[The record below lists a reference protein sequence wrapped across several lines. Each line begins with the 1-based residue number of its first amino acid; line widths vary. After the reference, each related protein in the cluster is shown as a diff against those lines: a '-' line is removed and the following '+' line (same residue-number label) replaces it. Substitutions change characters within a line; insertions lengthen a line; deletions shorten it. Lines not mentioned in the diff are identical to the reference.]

1 MGTLLQ
7 DLRYGLRTLSK
18 SPSFAVVVILSLALG
33 IGANTTIF
41 TLGNALLFRPLPV
54 QDPEQ
59 LVAVFTSYA
68 GGERYG
74 PTSLP
79 DYEDFRDRSD
89 VFSGLSAYTWSPV
102 GLKTGDRTEV
112 VVGQAVTWNYFS
124 VLGVR
129 PFMGRGF
136 LPDEDRTPDTHPVV
150 ILSHRMWTNRLG
162 ADPNILGKT
171 VRINDYPFTVVGI
184 APRNFHGSAS
194 ILAAD
199 VWVPIMMAK
208 RALAWVQLLGPG
220 RRRDP
225 FLTVMGRLKPGVD
238 IEQAQAAMQA
248 LAASLEREYPYY
260 NRGKTVTIVKADQNR
275 LVEGSTDDAATGFA
289 LLMCVVLVVLVI
301 ACLNV
306 ANILLA
312 RGTGKRKEIAMR
324 IALGAS
330 RGRIIRQLLTESILL
345 SLVAGAAGLLLSV
358 WTFDL
363 IAAWIRS
370 TNTFPLEVDLSVDRQ
385 VLGFA
390 VLLSLA
396 TAAISGLAPALTASR
411 TDLLSVLRGQSL
423 SLTRSRRLARTQYGF
438 VVAQVALSLIL
449 LISTG
454 LFLRSLHRT
463 LSVDPGFDSEG
474 RLVVPISLYYGQYDE
489 TEGRRFYQQLAD
501 RVRSLPG
508 VREAALAA
516 YLPLGDIHG
525 HHDVW
530 IEGYDPAPDES
541 LLVKRNMVGPGYFAT
556 LGVPIVKGRAIDERD
571 IEGAKPVAVV
581 NEAMARRYW
590 PGRDPIGRTV
600 RVGNTVH
607 EVIGIARDGKYG
619 SLREKAISY
628 LCLPMAQH
636 EFTKQAYLIVSSV
649 AYPQSLFGPLQEELK
664 HLNPNLPPPKI
675 VTLTEFVK
683 DAAGR
688 DEGPLGIVG
697 ISGLLGLVLATVGI
711 YGVMSYSVSQRTQEI
726 GIRMALG
733 AAPDEVLKQ
742 VLHSGLRVTL
752 LGVGIG
758 LVGAIGA
765 ARLWSAYLFGIAPL
779 DPLTFVAVSVIVSLV
794 ALVACYVPARRATK
808 VDPLVAL
815 RYE

>member
-1 MGTLLQ
+1 MGSLLQ
-7 DLRYGLRTLSK
+7 DLRYSLRTLAK
-18 SPSFAVVVILSLALG
+18 SPSFAIVVILSLALG

-41 TLGNALLFRPLPV
+41 TLGNAVLFRPLPV
-54 QDPEQ
+54 QDPER
-59 LVAVFTSYA
+59 LVTVFTSYA
-68 GGERYG
+68 GGVRYG
-74 PTSLP
+74 QTSLP

-112 VVGQAVTWNYFS
+112 VVGQAVSWNYFS

-136 LPDEDRTPDTHPVV
+136 LRVEDQTPDTHPVV
-150 ILSHRMWTNRLG
+150 VLSHRVWTSRLG
-162 ADPNILGKT
+162 ADPDILGKT

-184 APRNFHGSAS
+184 APRGFNGSAS

-225 FLTVMGRLKPGVD
+225 FLTVVGRLKPGVG

-248 LAASLEREYPYY
+248 LAASLEKEYPYY
-260 NRGKTVTIVKADQNR
+260 NRGKTVTLVKADQNR
-275 LVEGSTDDAATGFA
+275 LVQGDTDEAAMGFA
-289 LLMCVVLVVLVI
+289 LLMCVVLVVMVI

-306 ANILLA
+306 ANILFA

-324 IALGAS
+324 MALGAS
-330 RGRIIRQLLTESILL
+330 RGRIIRQLLTESVLL
-345 SLVAGAAGLLLSV
+345 SLAAGVAGLLLSL

-363 IAAWIRS
+363 IAAWIRGTS
-370 TNTFPLEVDLSVDRQ
+370 AVPIEVDLRVDHQ

-396 TAAISGLAPALTASR
+396 TAVISGMAPALMASR
-411 TDLLSVLRGQSL
+411 TDLLSTLRGQSM
-423 SLTRSRRLARTQYGF
+423 SLTRSRRLAQMQNGF

-449 LISTG
+449 LISAG
-454 LFLRSLHRT
+454 LFLRSLQKT
-463 LSVDPGFDSEG
+463 LVVDPGFDAGG
-474 RLVVPISLYYGQYDE
+474 RLVIPLSLYYGQYE
-489 TEGRRFYQQLAD
+489 EVEGRQFYQQLVD
-501 RVRSLPG
+501 RVRTLPG
-508 VREAALAA
+508 VREATFAA
-516 YLPLGDIHG
+516 YLPLGDVHG

-541 LLVKRNMVGPGYFAT
+541 MLVKRNMVGPGYFAT
-556 LGVPIVKGRAIDERD
+556 LGVRIVKGRAIDERD

-590 PGRDPIGRTV
+590 PGRDPIGGTV
-600 RVGNTVH
+600 RVGRTVH
-607 EVIGIARDGKYG
+607 EVVGIARDGKYG
-619 SLREKAISY
+619 SLREKTIPY

-636 EFTKQAYLIVSSV
+636 EFTKQAYLIVSTV
-649 AYPQSLFGPLQEELK
+649 AYPQSLFGPLREELK
-664 HLNPNLPPPKI
+664 KLNPNLPAPNI
-675 VTLTEFVK
+675 VTMDEFVEE
-683 DAAGR
+683 AAGR

-697 ISGLLGLVLATVGI
+697 ICGLIGLVLATVGI
-711 YGVMSYSVSQRTQEI
+711 YGVMSYSVSQRIQEI

-733 AAPDEVLKQ
+733 AGPNEVLTQ
-742 VLHSGLRVTL
+742 VVRSGLRITL

-758 LVGAIGA
+758 LFGAIGA
-765 ARLWSAYLFGIAPL
+765 ARLWSAYLFGISPL
-779 DPLTFVAVSVIVSLV
+779 DPMTFVAASVMVSLV
-794 ALVACYVPARRATK
+794 AMVACYVPARRATK
-808 VDPLVAL
+808 VDPLVVL